1 MNGFKLV
8 KSYKKEFVL
17 VVLASIVSLICNLA
31 FAYIS
36 KELINAAVGK
46 TNFNIWII
54 VIAVIIISVTHPF
67 GTYLVNKSSYNFAKS
82 FMIDYRKSIIDSY
95 VLNEG
100 QMLSSDFLNT
110 VNQTA
115 IKLKDMFV
123 MPFLKNIRYA
133 ILFIGASIYLLYIN
147 KIIFLII
154 VVCSVLPLII
164 PQIFNKKN
172 QKLRM
177 DSIGENEQFIAK
189 SKEITD
195 GFETIKSFGIEDKI
209 INLFEKLNK
218 TNQKKLFLA
227 NRFNVFHMAFSI
239 FISMLGIVSAL
250 VTATYLSSKG
260 LITAGEIGA
269 IIQLSNYIVDPV
281 TTIPANVISIKS
293 VELEMK
299 RIDKMIAKKNTN
311 SKEREE
317 FKLDNQISIKNLSFK
332 YGDNEVL
339 KGISLDLEKGKKYA
353 IVGESGSGKSTLA
366 NILLRRLDYENGS
379 VKFDDT
385 ELKRIDEDDFYSNI
399 SLVSQNV
406 FLFND
411 TLKNNVCLYNDYSQ
425 SDFERSIE
433 KSKLNSVIED
443 LEEKENTVLGEYGTS
458 LSGGEKQRVS
468 ISRAL
473 IKNSSFVI
481 MDEATSSLDIK
492 TARAIENTLLS
503 LNQTVLVITHR
514 IDESILKKYDKI
526 FLLEDGIITQ
536 SGDYSDISYFNEVLS

>member
-1 MNGFKLV
+1 MYVFKLV
-8 KSYKKEFVL
+8 KSYQKEFVL

-46 TNFNIWII
+46 TNFNIWVI
-54 VIAVIIISVTHPF
+54 VVAIIIISVTHPF

-100 QMLSSDFLNT
+100 EMLSSDFLNT
-110 VNQTA
+110 VNQTTT
-115 IKLKDMFV
+115 KLKDMFV

-293 VELEMK
+293 VEMEMK
-299 RIDKMIAKKNTN
+299 RIDKMIAKKNAD
-311 SKEREE
+311 SKVREK

-385 ELKRIDEDDFYSNI
+385 ELKCIDEDDFYSNI

-526 FLLEDGIITQ
+526 FLLEDGRITQ

>member
-1 MNGFKLV
+1 MYVFKLV
-8 KSYKKEFVL
+8 KSYKKEFIF

-31 FAYIS
+31 SAYIS

-46 TNFNIWII
+46 TNFNLWVI
-54 VIAVIIISVTHPF
+54 VVTIIIISVTKPF

-100 QMLSSDFLNT
+100 EMLSSDFLNT
-110 VNQTA
+110 VNQTTT
-115 IKLKDMFV
+115 KLKDMFV

-293 VELEMK
+293 VEMEMK
-299 RIDKMIAKKNTN
+299 RIDKMIAKKNAD
-311 SKEREE
+311 SKVRGK

-526 FLLEDGIITQ
+526 FLLEDGRITQ

>member
-1 MNGFKLV
+1 MYVFKLV
-8 KSYKKEFVL
+8 KSYKKEFIF

-31 FAYIS
+31 SAYIS

-46 TNFNIWII
+46 TNFNLWVI
-54 VIAVIIISVTHPF
+54 VVTIIIISVTKPF

-100 QMLSSDFLNT
+100 EMLSSDFLNT
-110 VNQTA
+110 VNQTTT
-115 IKLKDMFV
+115 KLKDMFV

-218 TNQKKLFLA
+218 TNQKKLFIA

-293 VELEMK
+293 VEMEMK

-311 SKEREE
+311 SKEREK

>member
-1 MNGFKLV
+1 MYVFKLV

-17 VVLASIVSLICNLA
+17 VVLASIFSLICNLA
-31 FAYIS
+31 SAYIS

-46 TNFNIWII
+46 TNFNLWVI
-54 VIAVIIISVTHPF
+54 VIAIIIISVTRPF
-67 GTYLVNKSSYNFAKS
+67 GMYLVNKSSYNFAKS

-100 QMLSSDFLNT
+100 EMLSSDFLNT
-110 VNQTA
+110 VNQTTT
-115 IKLKDMFV
+115 KLKDMFV

-147 KIIFLII
+147 KIIFFII

-239 FISMLGIVSAL
+239 FISMLGIISAL

-281 TTIPANVISIKS
+281 TTIPANIISIKS

-299 RIDKMIAKKNTN
+299 RIDKIIAKKNTN
-311 SKEREE
+311 SKELEK

-366 NILLRRLDYENGS
+366 NILLRRLEYENGS

-425 SDFERSIE
+425 SDFEKSIE
-433 KSKLNSVIED
+433 KSKLDCVIED

-473 IKNSSFVI
+473 IKKSSLVI

-526 FLLEDGIITQ
+526 FLLEDGRITQ

>member
-1 MNGFKLV
+1 MYEFKLV

-31 FAYIS
+31 SAYIS

-46 TNFNIWII
+46 TNFNLWVI
-54 VIAVIIISVTHPF
+54 VVTIIIISVTKPF

-100 QMLSSDFLNT
+100 EMLSSDFLNT
-110 VNQTA
+110 VNQTTT
-115 IKLKDMFV
+115 KLKDMFV

-293 VELEMK
+293 VEMEMK
-299 RIDKMIAKKNTN
+299 RIDKMIAKKNAD
-311 SKEREE
+311 SKVREK

-526 FLLEDGIITQ
+526 FLLEDGRITQ

>member
-1 MNGFKLV
+1 MYVFKLV

-31 FAYIS
+31 SAYIS

-46 TNFNIWII
+46 TNFNLWVI
-54 VIAVIIISVTHPF
+54 VVAIIIIFVTKPF

-100 QMLSSDFLNT
+100 EMLSSDFLNT
-110 VNQTA
+110 VNQTTT
-115 IKLKDMFV
+115 KLKDMFV

-218 TNQKKLFLA
+218 INQKKLFLA
-227 NRFNVFHMAFSI
+227 NRFNVFHMIFSF
-239 FISMLGIVSAL
+239 FISMFGIVSAL

-293 VELEMK
+293 VEMEMK

-311 SKEREE
+311 SKEREK

-385 ELKRIDEDDFYSNI
+385 EVKRIDEDDFYSNI

>member
-1 MNGFKLV
+1 MYVFKLV

-17 VVLASIVSLICNLA
+17 VVLASIFSLICNLA

-46 TNFNIWII
+46 TNFNIWVI
-54 VIAVIIISVTHPF
+54 VIAVIIISVINPF

-100 QMLSSDFLNT
+100 EMLSSDFLNT
-110 VNQTA
+110 ANQTTT
-115 IKLKDMFV
+115 KLKDMFV

-177 DSIGENEQFIAK
+177 DSIGENEEFIAK

-227 NRFNVFHMAFSI
+227 NRFNVFHIAFSI

-281 TTIPANVISIKS
+281 TTIPANIISIKS

-299 RIDKMIAKKNTN
+299 RIDKIIAKKNTN
-311 SKEREE
+311 SKELEK

-366 NILLRRLDYENGS
+366 NILLRRLEYENGS

-526 FLLEDGIITQ
+526 FLLEDGRITQ

>member
-1 MNGFKLV
+1 MYVFKLV
-8 KSYKKEFVL
+8 KSYKKEFIF

-31 FAYIS
+31 SAYIS

-46 TNFNIWII
+46 TNFNLWVI
-54 VIAVIIISVTHPF
+54 VVTIIIISVTKPF

-100 QMLSSDFLNT
+100 EMLSSDFLNT
-110 VNQTA
+110 VNQTTT
-115 IKLKDMFV
+115 KLKDMFV

-293 VELEMK
+293 VEMEMK
-299 RIDKMIAKKNTN
+299 RIDKMIAKKM
-311 SKEREE
+311 
-317 FKLDNQISIKNLSFK
+317 
-332 YGDNEVL
+332 
-339 KGISLDLEKGKKYA
+339 
-353 IVGESGSGKSTLA
+353 
-366 NILLRRLDYENGS
+366 
-379 VKFDDT
+379 
-385 ELKRIDEDDFYSNI
+385 
-399 SLVSQNV
+399 
-406 FLFND
+406 
-411 TLKNNVCLYNDYSQ
+411 
-425 SDFERSIE
+425 
-433 KSKLNSVIED
+433 
-443 LEEKENTVLGEYGTS
+443 
-458 LSGGEKQRVS
+458 
-468 ISRAL
+468 L
-473 IKNSSFVI
+473 IQKCVKNS
-481 MDEATSSLDIK
+481 
-492 TARAIENTLLS
+492 N
-503 LNQTVLVITHR
+503 
-514 IDESILKKYDKI
+514 
-526 FLLEDGIITQ
+526 
-536 SGDYSDISYFNEVLS
+536 

>member
-1 MNGFKLV
+1 MYVFKLV
-8 KSYKKEFVL
+8 KSYKKEFIF

-31 FAYIS
+31 SAYIS

-46 TNFNIWII
+46 TNFNLWVI
-54 VIAVIIISVTHPF
+54 VVTIIIISVTKPF

-82 FMIDYRKSIIDSY
+82 FMIDYKKSIIDSY

-100 QMLSSDFLNT
+100 EMLSSDFLNT
-110 VNQTA
+110 VNQTTT
-115 IKLKDMFV
+115 KLKDMFV

-293 VELEMK
+293 VEMEMK
-299 RIDKMIAKKNTN
+299 RIDKMIAKKNAD
-311 SKEREE
+311 SKVREK

-526 FLLEDGIITQ
+526 FLLEDGRITQ

>member
-1 MNGFKLV
+1 MQGFKLV

-31 FAYIS
+31 SAYIS

-46 TNFNIWII
+46 TSFNLWVI
-54 VIAVIIISVTHPF
+54 VIAIIIISVTRPF
-67 GTYLVNKSSYNFAKS
+67 GTYLVNKSSYNFIKS

-100 QMLSSDFLNT
+100 EMLSSDFLNT
-110 VNQTA
+110 VNQTTT
-115 IKLKDMFV
+115 KLKDMFV

-147 KIIFLII
+147 KIIFFII
-154 VVCSVLPLII
+154 VIGSVLPLII

-227 NRFNVFHMAFSI
+227 NRFNVFHMIFSF

-293 VELEMK
+293 VEMEMK
-299 RIDKMIAKKNTN
+299 RIDKMIAKKNAD
-311 SKEREE
+311 SKVREK

-526 FLLEDGIITQ
+526 FLLEDGRITQ

>member
-1 MNGFKLV
+1 MQGFKLV

-31 FAYIS
+31 SAYIS

-46 TNFNIWII
+46 TSFNLWVI
-54 VIAVIIISVTHPF
+54 VIAIIIISVTRPF
-67 GTYLVNKSSYNFAKS
+67 GTYLVNKSSYNFIKS

-100 QMLSSDFLNT
+100 EMLSSDFLNT
-110 VNQTA
+110 VNQTTT
-115 IKLKDMFV
+115 KLKDMFV

-147 KIIFLII
+147 KIIFFII
-154 VVCSVLPLII
+154 VIGSVLPLII

-227 NRFNVFHMAFSI
+227 NRFNVFHMIFSF

-260 LITAGEIGA
+260 LVTAGEIGA

-281 TTIPANVISIKS
+281 TTIPANIISIKS

-299 RIDKMIAKKNTN
+299 RIDKMIAKKNNN
-311 SKEREE
+311 SKEHEK

-526 FLLEDGIITQ
+526 FLLEDGRITQ

>member
-1 MNGFKLV
+1 MYEFKLV

-31 FAYIS
+31 SAYIS

-46 TNFNIWII
+46 TNFNLWVI
-54 VIAVIIISVTHPF
+54 VVTIIIISVTKPF

-100 QMLSSDFLNT
+100 EMLSSDFLNT
-110 VNQTA
+110 VNQTTT
-115 IKLKDMFV
+115 KLKDMFV

-147 KIIFLII
+147 KIIFLLI

-172 QKLRM
+172 QTLRM

-218 TNQKKLFLA
+218 KNQKKLFLA

-239 FISMLGIVSAL
+239 FISMLGIISAL

-293 VELEMK
+293 VEMEMK
-299 RIDKMIAKKNTN
+299 RIDKMIAKKNTD
-311 SKEREE
+311 SKVREK
-317 FKLDNQISIKNLSFK
+317 FKLNNQISIKNLSFK

-385 ELKRIDEDDFYSNI
+385 ELKCIDEDDFYSNI

-411 TLKNNVCLYNDYSQ
+411 TLKNNVCLYNDYSK

-433 KSKLNSVIED
+433 KSKLDRVIED

-514 IDESILKKYDKI
+514 IDESILNKYDKI
-526 FLLEDGIITQ
+526 FLLEDGRITQ

>member
-1 MNGFKLV
+1 MYVFKLV

-31 FAYIS
+31 SAYIS

-46 TNFNIWII
+46 TNFNLWVI
-54 VIAVIIISVTHPF
+54 VIAVIIISVTKPF

-100 QMLSSDFLNT
+100 EMLSSDFLNT
-110 VNQTA
+110 VNQTTT
-115 IKLKDMFV
+115 KLKDMFV

-218 TNQKKLFLA
+218 INQKKLFLA
-227 NRFNVFHMAFSI
+227 NRFNVFHMIFSF
-239 FISMLGIVSAL
+239 FISMFGIVSAL

-293 VELEMK
+293 VQMEMK

-311 SKEREE
+311 SKEREK

-385 ELKRIDEDDFYSNI
+385 EVKRIDEDDFYSNI

>member
-1 MNGFKLV
+1 MYVFKLV

-17 VVLASIVSLICNLA
+17 VVLASIFSLICNLA

-46 TNFNIWII
+46 TNFNLWVI
-54 VIAVIIISVTHPF
+54 VVAIIIISVTNPF

-100 QMLSSDFLNT
+100 EMLSSDFLNT
-110 VNQTA
+110 VNQTTT
-115 IKLKDMFV
+115 KLKDMFV

-293 VELEMK
+293 VEMEMK
-299 RIDKMIAKKNTN
+299 RIDKMIAKKNADL
-311 SKEREE
+311 KVREK

-433 KSKLNSVIED
+433 KSKLDRVIED

>member
-1 MNGFKLV
+1 MHGFKLV
-8 KSYKKEFVL
+8 KSYKKDFIF

-31 FAYIS
+31 SAYIS

-46 TNFNIWII
+46 TNFNLWVI
-54 VIAVIIISVTHPF
+54 VIAVIIISVTKPF

-100 QMLSSDFLNT
+100 EMLSSDFLNT
-110 VNQTA
+110 VNQTTT
-115 IKLKDMFV
+115 KLKDMFV

-147 KIIFLII
+147 KIIFFII
-154 VVCSVLPLII
+154 VICSVLPLII

-209 INLFEKLNK
+209 INLFEKLSK

-293 VELEMK
+293 VEMEMK

-311 SKEREE
+311 SKEREK

-339 KGISLDLEKGKKYA
+339 KGISLDFEKGKKYA
-353 IVGESGSGKSTLA
+353 VVGESGSGKSTLA

-385 ELKRIDEDDFYSNI
+385 ELKCIDEDDFYSNI

-526 FLLEDGIITQ
+526 FLLEDGRITQ

>member
-1 MNGFKLV
+1 MHGFKLV
-8 KSYKKEFVL
+8 KSYKKDFIF

-31 FAYIS
+31 SAYIS

-46 TNFNIWII
+46 TNFNLWVI
-54 VIAVIIISVTHPF
+54 VIAVIIISVTKPF

-100 QMLSSDFLNT
+100 EMLSSDFLNT
-110 VNQTA
+110 VNQTTT
-115 IKLKDMFV
+115 KLKDMFV

-147 KIIFLII
+147 KIIFFII
-154 VVCSVLPLII
+154 VICSVLPLII

-172 QKLRM
+172 QQLRM

-209 INLFEKLNK
+209 INLFEKLSK

-293 VELEMK
+293 VEMEMK

-311 SKEREE
+311 SKEREK

-339 KGISLDLEKGKKYA
+339 KGISLDFEKGKKYA
-353 IVGESGSGKSTLA
+353 VVGESGSGKSTLA

-385 ELKRIDEDDFYSNI
+385 ELKCIDEDDFYSNI

-526 FLLEDGIITQ
+526 FLLEDGRITQ

>member
-1 MNGFKLV
+1 MYVFKLV

-31 FAYIS
+31 SAYIS

-46 TNFNIWII
+46 TNFNLWVI
-54 VIAVIIISVTHPF
+54 VVAIIIIFVTKPF

-100 QMLSSDFLNT
+100 EMLSSDFLNT
-110 VNQTA
+110 VNQTTT
-115 IKLKDMFV
+115 KLKDMFV

-218 TNQKKLFLA
+218 INQKKLFLA
-227 NRFNVFHMAFSI
+227 NRFNVFHMIFSF
-239 FISMLGIVSAL
+239 FISMFGIVSAL

-293 VELEMK
+293 VEMEMK

-311 SKEREE
+311 SKEREK

-385 ELKRIDEDDFYSNI
+385 ELKCIDEDDFYSNI

-526 FLLEDGIITQ
+526 FLLEDGRITQ

>member
-1 MNGFKLV
+1 MYVFKLV

-17 VVLASIVSLICNLA
+17 VVLASIFSLICNLA

-46 TNFNIWII
+46 TNFNIWVI
-54 VIAVIIISVTHPF
+54 VIAVIIISVINPF

-100 QMLSSDFLNT
+100 EMLSSDFLNT
-110 VNQTA
+110 ANQTTT
-115 IKLKDMFV
+115 KLKDMFV

-177 DSIGENEQFIAK
+177 DSIGENEEFIAK

-239 FISMLGIVSAL
+239 FISMLGIISAL

-281 TTIPANVISIKS
+281 TTIPANIISIKS

-299 RIDKMIAKKNTN
+299 RIDKIIAKKNTN
-311 SKEREE
+311 SKELEK

-366 NILLRRLDYENGS
+366 NILLRRLEYENGS

-526 FLLEDGIITQ
+526 FLLEDGRITQ

>member
-1 MNGFKLV
+1 MHGFTLV
-8 KSYKKEFVL
+8 KSYKREFIF

-31 FAYIS
+31 SAYIS

-46 TNFNIWII
+46 TNFNLWVI
-54 VIAVIIISVTHPF
+54 VVTIIIISVFKPF

-100 QMLSSDFLNT
+100 EMLSSDFLNT
-110 VNQTA
+110 VNQTTT
-115 IKLKDMFV
+115 KLKDMFV

-293 VELEMK
+293 VEMEMK
-299 RIDKMIAKKNTN
+299 RIDKMIAKKNAD
-311 SKEREE
+311 SKVREK

-526 FLLEDGIITQ
+526 FLLEDGRITQ

>member
-1 MNGFKLV
+1 MYVFKLV
-8 KSYKKEFVL
+8 KSYKKEFIF

-31 FAYIS
+31 SAYIS

-46 TNFNIWII
+46 TNFNLWVI
-54 VIAVIIISVTHPF
+54 VVTIIIISVTKPF

-100 QMLSSDFLNT
+100 EMLSSDFLNT
-110 VNQTA
+110 VNQTTT
-115 IKLKDMFV
+115 KLKDMFV

-172 QKLRM
+172 QKLGM

-293 VELEMK
+293 VEMEIK
-299 RIDKMIAKKNTN
+299 RIDKMIAKKNAD
-311 SKEREE
+311 SKVREK

-526 FLLEDGIITQ
+526 FLLEDGRITQ

>member
-1 MNGFKLV
+1 MHGFTLV
-8 KSYKKEFVL
+8 KSYKREFIF

-31 FAYIS
+31 SAYIS

-46 TNFNIWII
+46 TNFNIWVI
-54 VIAVIIISVTHPF
+54 VIAVIIISVINPF

-100 QMLSSDFLNT
+100 EMLSSDFLNT
-110 VNQTA
+110 ANQTTT
-115 IKLKDMFV
+115 KLKDMFV

-177 DSIGENEQFIAK
+177 DSIGENEEFIAK

-239 FISMLGIVSAL
+239 FISMLGIISAL

-281 TTIPANVISIKS
+281 TTIPANIISIKS

-299 RIDKMIAKKNTN
+299 RIDKIIAKKNTN
-311 SKEREE
+311 SKELEK

-366 NILLRRLDYENGS
+366 NILLRRLEYENGS

-526 FLLEDGIITQ
+526 FLLEDGRITQ

>member
-1 MNGFKLV
+1 MHGFTLV
-8 KSYKKEFVL
+8 KSYKREFIF

-31 FAYIS
+31 SAYIS
-36 KELINAAVGK
+36 KELINAAVGN
-46 TNFNIWII
+46 TNFNLWVI
-54 VIAVIIISVTHPF
+54 VVTIIIISVFKPF

-100 QMLSSDFLNT
+100 EMLSSDFLNT
-110 VNQTA
+110 VNQTTT
-115 IKLKDMFV
+115 KLKDMFV

-154 VVCSVLPLII
+154 IVCSVLPLII

-172 QKLRM
+172 QKLRI

-293 VELEMK
+293 VEMEMK
-299 RIDKMIAKKNTN
+299 RIDKIIAKKNAD
-311 SKEREE
+311 SKVREK

-385 ELKRIDEDDFYSNI
+385 ELKCIDEDDFYSNI

>member
-1 MNGFKLV
+1 MHGFKLV
-8 KSYKKEFVL
+8 KSYKKEFIL
-17 VVLASIVSLICNLA
+17 VVLASIVSLICNLG

-46 TNFNIWII
+46 TNFNIWVI
-54 VIAVIIISVTHPF
+54 VVAIIIISVTKPF

-110 VNQTA
+110 VNQTTT
-115 IKLKDMFV
+115 KLKDMFV

-147 KIIFLII
+147 KIIFLLI

-209 INLFEKLNK
+209 INIFEKLNK
-218 TNQKKLFLA
+218 TNQKKLFIA

-239 FISMLGIVSAL
+239 FISMFGIVSAL
-250 VTATYLSSKG
+250 VTATYFSSKG

-293 VELEMK
+293 VEMEMK
-299 RIDKMIAKKNTN
+299 RIDKMIAKNNTN
-311 SKEREE
+311 SKEYEK
-317 FKLDNQISIKNLSFK
+317 FKLDNQISIKDLSFK
-332 YGDNEVL
+332 CGDNEVL

-385 ELKRIDEDDFYSNI
+385 ELKCIDEDDFYSNI

>member
-1 MNGFKLV
+1 MYVFKLV

-17 VVLASIVSLICNLA
+17 VVLASIFSLICNLA

-36 KELINAAVGK
+36 KELINSAVGK
-46 TNFNIWII
+46 TNFNIWVI
-54 VIAVIIISVTHPF
+54 VIAVIIISVINPF

-100 QMLSSDFLNT
+100 EMLSSDFLNT
-110 VNQTA
+110 VNQTTT
-115 IKLKDMFV
+115 KLKDMFV

-281 TTIPANVISIKS
+281 TTIPANIISIKS

-311 SKEREE
+311 SKEHEK

-366 NILLRRLDYENGS
+366 KILLGRLEDYKGS
-379 VKFDDT
+379 IKIGQD
-385 ELKRIDEDDFYSNI
+385 ELKDINRKSLYSSIVPVN
-399 SLVSQNV
+399 QDV
-406 FLFND
+406 FMFND
-411 TLKNNVCLYNDYSQ
+411 TIKENICLYNEF
-425 SDFERSIE
+425 SDDRIE
-433 KSKLNSVIED
+433 YAIQKSELSKLIDSLPNKLDTIYG
-443 LEEKENTVLGEYGTS
+443 ENMRDF
-458 LSGGEKQRVS
+458 SGGEKQRIS
-468 ISRAL
+468 IARCL
-473 IKNSSFVI
+473 IRDCDMI
-481 MDEATSSLDIK
+481 ILDEATSALDFK
-492 TARAIENTLLS
+492 NSRLIENTILS
-503 LNQTVLVITHR
+503 LKQTALVITHKL
-514 IDESILKKYDKI
+514 DEKILKKYDEVFVLVGGQIIERGKY
-526 FLLEDGIITQ
+526 EDLT
-536 SGDYSDISYFNEVLS
+536 YFK

>member
-1 MNGFKLV
+1 MYVFKLA
-8 KSYKKEFVL
+8 KTYKKQFVL

-46 TNFNIWII
+46 TNFNLWVI
-54 VIAVIIISVTHPF
+54 VVAIIIISVTKPF

-100 QMLSSDFLNT
+100 EMLSSDFLNT
-110 VNQTA
+110 VNQTTT
-115 IKLKDMFV
+115 KLKDMFV

-177 DSIGENEQFIAK
+177 DSIGENEQFVAK

-227 NRFNVFHMAFSI
+227 NRFNVFHMVFSF
-239 FISMLGIVSAL
+239 FISMFGIVSAL

-269 IIQLSNYIVDPV
+269 IIQLSNYIIDPV

-293 VELEMK
+293 VEMEMK

-311 SKEREE
+311 SKEREK
-317 FKLDNQISIKNLSFK
+317 FKLDNQISIKDLSFK

-385 ELKRIDEDDFYSNI
+385 ELKCIDEDDFYSNI

-526 FLLEDGIITQ
+526 FLLEDGRITQ

>member
-1 MNGFKLV
+1 MYVFKLV
-8 KSYKKEFVL
+8 KSYKKEFIF

-31 FAYIS
+31 SAYIS

-46 TNFNIWII
+46 TNFNLWVI
-54 VIAVIIISVTHPF
+54 VVTIIIISVTKPF

-100 QMLSSDFLNT
+100 EMLSSDFLNT
-110 VNQTA
+110 VNQTTT
-115 IKLKDMFV
+115 KLKDMFV

-293 VELEMK
+293 VEMEMK
-299 RIDKMIAKKNTN
+299 RIDKMIAKKNAD
-311 SKEREE
+311 SKVREK

-473 IKNSSFVI
+473 IKNSLFVI

-526 FLLEDGIITQ
+526 FLLEDGRITQ

>member
-1 MNGFKLV
+1 MHGFKLV

-31 FAYIS
+31 AAYIS

-46 TNFNIWII
+46 TNFNLWVI
-54 VIAVIIISVTHPF
+54 VVAIIIISVTRPF

-100 QMLSSDFLNT
+100 EMLSSDFLNT
-110 VNQTA
+110 VNQTTT
-115 IKLKDMFV
+115 KLKDMFV

-293 VELEMK
+293 VEMEMK

-311 SKEREE
+311 SKEREK

-339 KGISLDLEKGKKYA
+339 KGISLDFEKGKKYA
-353 IVGESGSGKSTLA
+353 VVGESGSGKSTLA

-385 ELKRIDEDDFYSNI
+385 ELKCIDEDDFYSNI

-526 FLLEDGIITQ
+526 FLLEDGRITQ

>member
-1 MNGFKLV
+1 MYVFKLV

-17 VVLASIVSLICNLA
+17 VVLASIFSLICNLA

-46 TNFNIWII
+46 TNFNIWVI
-54 VIAVIIISVTHPF
+54 VIAVIIISAINPF

-100 QMLSSDFLNT
+100 EMLSSDFLNT
-110 VNQTA
+110 ANQTTT
-115 IKLKDMFV
+115 KLKDMFV

-177 DSIGENEQFIAK
+177 DSIGENEEFIAK

-227 NRFNVFHMAFSI
+227 NRFNIFHMAFSI
-239 FISMLGIVSAL
+239 FISMLGIISAL

-293 VELEMK
+293 VEMEMK
-299 RIDKMIAKKNTN
+299 RIDKMIAKKNTD
-311 SKEREE
+311 SKVHEK

-339 KGISLDLEKGKKYA
+339 KGISLNLEKGKKYA
-353 IVGESGSGKSTLA
+353 VVGESGSGKSTLG

-385 ELKRIDEDDFYSNI
+385 ELKCIDEDDFYSNI

-411 TLKNNVCLYNDYSQ
+411 TLKNNVCLYNDYSN
-425 SDFERSIE
+425 SDFEISIE
-433 KSKLNSVIED
+433 KSKLNSVIEG

-526 FLLEDGIITQ
+526 FLLEDGRITQ

>member
-1 MNGFKLV
+1 MHGFKLV
-8 KSYKKEFVL
+8 KSYKKEFIL
-17 VVLASIVSLICNLA
+17 VVLASIVSLICNLG

-46 TNFNIWII
+46 TNFNIWVI
-54 VIAVIIISVTHPF
+54 VVAIIIISVTKPF

-110 VNQTA
+110 VNQTTT
-115 IKLKDMFV
+115 KLKDMFV

-154 VVCSVLPLII
+154 IVCSVLPLII

-172 QKLRM
+172 QKLRI

-293 VELEMK
+293 VEMEMK
-299 RIDKMIAKKNTN
+299 RIDKIIAKKNAD
-311 SKEREE
+311 SKVREK

-385 ELKRIDEDDFYSNI
+385 ELKCIDEDDFYSNI

>member
-1 MNGFKLV
+1 MHGFKLV

-31 FAYIS
+31 SAYIS

-46 TNFNIWII
+46 TNFNIWVI
-54 VIAVIIISVTHPF
+54 VVAIIIISVTKPF
-67 GTYLVNKSSYNFAKS
+67 GMYLVNKSSYNFAKS

-100 QMLSSDFLNT
+100 EMLSSDFLNT
-110 VNQTA
+110 VNQTTT
-115 IKLKDMFV
+115 KLKDMFV

-385 ELKRIDEDDFYSNI
+385 ELKCIDEDDFYSNI

>member
-1 MNGFKLV
+1 MYVFKLV
-8 KSYKKEFVL
+8 KSYKKEFIF

-31 FAYIS
+31 SAYIS

-46 TNFNIWII
+46 TNFNLWVI
-54 VIAVIIISVTHPF
+54 VVTIIIISVTKPF

-100 QMLSSDFLNT
+100 EMLSSDFLNT
-110 VNQTA
+110 VNQTTT
-115 IKLKDMFV
+115 KLKDMFV

-239 FISMLGIVSAL
+239 FISMLGIISAL

-293 VELEMK
+293 VEMEMK
-299 RIDKMIAKKNTN
+299 RIDKMIAKNNTN
-311 SKEREE
+311 SKEYEK
-317 FKLDNQISIKNLSFK
+317 FKLDNQISIKDLSFK

-385 ELKRIDEDDFYSNI
+385 ELKCIDEDDFYSNI

>member
-1 MNGFKLV
+1 MYEFKLI
-8 KSYKKEFVL
+8 KTYKKEFVL

-46 TNFNIWII
+46 TNFNIWVI
-54 VIAVIIISVTHPF
+54 VVAIIIISVTKPF

-100 QMLSSDFLNT
+100 EMLSSDFLNT
-110 VNQTA
+110 VNQTTT
-115 IKLKDMFV
+115 KLKDMFV

-293 VELEMK
+293 VEMEMK
-299 RIDKMIAKKNTN
+299 RIDKMIAKKNAD
-311 SKEREE
+311 SKVREK

-526 FLLEDGIITQ
+526 FLLEDGRITQ

>member
-1 MNGFKLV
+1 MHGFKLV
-8 KSYKKEFVL
+8 KSYKKEFIF

-31 FAYIS
+31 SAYIS

-46 TNFNIWII
+46 TNFNLWVI
-54 VIAVIIISVTHPF
+54 VVTIIIISVTKPF

-82 FMIDYRKSIIDSY
+82 FMIDYRKSIIDRY

-100 QMLSSDFLNT
+100 EMLSSDFLNT
-110 VNQTA
+110 VNQTTT
-115 IKLKDMFV
+115 KLKDMFV

-147 KIIFLII
+147 KIIFLLI

-227 NRFNVFHMAFSI
+227 NKFNVFHMAFSI

-293 VELEMK
+293 VEMEMK
-299 RIDKMIAKKNTN
+299 RIDKMIAKKNAD
-311 SKEREE
+311 SKVREK

-433 KSKLNSVIED
+433 KSKLNSVIES

-473 IKNSSFVI
+473 IKNSLFVI

-514 IDESILKKYDKI
+514 IDESILNKYDKI
-526 FLLEDGIITQ
+526 FLLEDGRITQ

>member
-1 MNGFKLV
+1 MYVFKLV

-46 TNFNIWII
+46 TNFNLWVI
-54 VIAVIIISVTHPF
+54 VVAIIIISVTKPF

-100 QMLSSDFLNT
+100 EMLSSDFLNT
-110 VNQTA
+110 VNQTTT
-115 IKLKDMFV
+115 KLKDMFV

-293 VELEMK
+293 VEMEMK
-299 RIDKMIAKKNTN
+299 RIDKMIAKKNADL
-311 SKEREE
+311 KVREK

-526 FLLEDGIITQ
+526 FLLEDGRITQ

>member
-1 MNGFKLV
+1 MYVFKLV
-8 KSYKKEFVL
+8 KSYKKEFIF

-31 FAYIS
+31 SAYIS

-46 TNFNIWII
+46 TNFNLWVI
-54 VIAVIIISVTHPF
+54 VVTIIIISVTKPF

-100 QMLSSDFLNT
+100 EMLSSDFLNT
-110 VNQTA
+110 VNQTTT
-115 IKLKDMFV
+115 KLKDMFV

-293 VELEMK
+293 VEMEMK
-299 RIDKMIAKKNTN
+299 RIDKMIAKKNAD
-311 SKEREE
+311 SKVREK

-385 ELKRIDEDDFYSNI
+385 ELKCIDEDDFYSNI

-526 FLLEDGIITQ
+526 FLLEDGRITQ

>member
-1 MNGFKLV
+1 
-8 KSYKKEFVL
+8 
-17 VVLASIVSLICNLA
+17 
-31 FAYIS
+31 
-36 KELINAAVGK
+36 
-46 TNFNIWII
+46 
-54 VIAVIIISVTHPF
+54 
-67 GTYLVNKSSYNFAKS
+67 
-82 FMIDYRKSIIDSY
+82 
-95 VLNEG
+95 
-100 QMLSSDFLNT
+100 
-110 VNQTA
+110 
-115 IKLKDMFV
+115 
-123 MPFLKNIRYA
+123 
-133 ILFIGASIYLLYIN
+133 
-147 KIIFLII
+147 
-154 VVCSVLPLII
+154 
-164 PQIFNKKN
+164 
-172 QKLRM
+172 
-177 DSIGENEQFIAK
+177 
-189 SKEITD
+189 
-195 GFETIKSFGIEDKI
+195 
-209 INLFEKLNK
+209 
-218 TNQKKLFLA
+218 
-227 NRFNVFHMAFSI
+227 MAFSI
-239 FISMLGIVSAL
+239 FISMFGIVSAL
-250 VTATYLSSKG
+250 VTATYFSSKG

-293 VELEMK
+293 VEMEMK
-299 RIDKMIAKKNTN
+299 RIDKMIAKNNTN
-311 SKEREE
+311 SKEYEK
-317 FKLDNQISIKNLSFK
+317 FKLDNQISIKDLSFK

-385 ELKRIDEDDFYSNI
+385 ELKCIDEDDFYSNI